1 MPHYADLGAQLLRD
15 AATFFRTLASENPEI
30 RIKMLD
36 NAAAFEAAAQRLLE
50 NPHGQTGDKA
60 HVDVAAKFLN
70 EAAAQRLLENQHGQT
85 GDKAHVD
92 VAAKFLNEAAMLFRR
107 IGEQNEPIREQMLTN
122 ADTFDQIAAKLRL
135 NPMMQ
140 AD

>member
-30 RIKMLD
+30 RTKMQD

-70 EAAAQRLLENQHGQT
+70 EAA
-85 GDKAHVD
+85 V
-92 VAAKFLNEAAMLFRR
+92 LFRR